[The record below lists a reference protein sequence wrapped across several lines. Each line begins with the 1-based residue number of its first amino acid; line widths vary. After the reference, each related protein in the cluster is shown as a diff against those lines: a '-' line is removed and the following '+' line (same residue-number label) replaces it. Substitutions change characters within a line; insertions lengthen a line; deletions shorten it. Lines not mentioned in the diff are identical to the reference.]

1 MNKKEVSVVNRTQ
14 RAIKKHLREIQNSK
28 KAEKRRAIYEMID
41 DYGFTGGSSEELK
54 ELVRD
59 EKSLKKW
66 HHKIV
71 AEGQK
76 PAKFNAEEVLTAF

>member
-1 MNKKEVSVVNRTQ
+1 MNRTQ
-14 RAIKKHLREIQNSK
+14 RAIKKHLRQVQNSK

-41 DYGFTGGSSEELK
+41 GGRSEELK

-76 PAKFNAEEVLTAF
+76 PTTYNVEEVLTAF